1 MKQKIFIALALSLSA
16 LFAASCSSSGQNK
29 SHEDQSELR
38 KKMEKTA
45 QQYLS
50 QARSQLAQKQLEV
63 AKATIGDMRKKCYQ
77 AITARKEGIL
87 LMDSIDLEMA
97 RQELVRTDSLLHAGE
112 PQLSQSDFDEACRK
126 VEFYERKLR
135 HDIAAQ
141 NKEQK

>member
-1 MKQKIFIALALSLSA
+1 MKQKMFIALALSLSA
-16 LFAASCSSSGQNK
+16 LFSASCSSSGQNK

-50 QARSQLAQKQLEV
+50 QARSQLAQKQLEA

-97 RQELVRTDSLLHAGE
+97 RQELVGTDSLLHAGE

>member
-1 MKQKIFIALALSLSA
+1 MFIALALSLSA

-50 QARSQLAQKQLEV
+50 QARSQLAQKQLEA

>member
-1 MKQKIFIALALSLSA
+1 MKQKIFIALAFSLSA
-16 LFAASCSSSGQNK
+16 FWTASCSSSGHNK
-29 SHEDQSELR
+29 PHEDQSELR
-38 KKMEKTA
+38 KGMEKTA

-50 QARSQLAQKQLEV
+50 QARSQLAQKHLEA

-112 PQLSQSDFDEACRK
+112 PQLSQGDFDEACRK

-135 HDIAAQ
+135 HDIAEQ

>member
-29 SHEDQSELR
+29 SQEDQSELR

-50 QARSQLAQKQLEV
+50 QARSQLAQKQLEA
-63 AKATIGDMRKKCYQ
+63 AKATIGDMRKKCCQ

>member
-1 MKQKIFIALALSLSA
+1 MKQKMFIALALSLSA

-29 SHEDQSELR
+29 SQEDQSELR

-50 QARSQLAQKQLEV
+50 QARSQLAQKQLEA

>member
-1 MKQKIFIALALSLSA
+1 MKQKMFIALALSLSA

-50 QARSQLAQKQLEV
+50 QARSQLAQKQLEA

-97 RQELVRTDSLLHAGE
+97 RQELVRTDRLLHAGE

>member
-1 MKQKIFIALALSLSA
+1 MKQKMFIALALSLSA

-50 QARSQLAQKQLEV
+50 QARSQLAQKQLEA

-87 LMDSIDLEMA
+87 LMDSIDLEVA

>member
-50 QARSQLAQKQLEV
+50 QARSQLAHKQLEA

>member
-50 QARSQLAQKQLEV
+50 QARSKLAQKQLEA

-97 RQELVRTDSLLHAGE
+97 RQELVRTG
-112 PQLSQSDFDEACRK
+112 QSPACRRTAI
-126 VEFYERKLR
+126 VAERF
-135 HDIAAQ
+135 
-141 NKEQK
+141 

>member
-1 MKQKIFIALALSLSA
+1 MKQKMFIALALSLSA

-50 QARSQLAQKQLEV
+50 QARSQLAQKQLEA

-97 RQELVRTDSLLHAGE
+97 RQELVRTDGLLHAGE

>member
-1 MKQKIFIALALSLSA
+1 MKQKMFIALALSLSA

-50 QARSQLAQKQLEV
+50 QARSQLAQKQLEA

>member
-50 QARSQLAQKQLEV
+50 QARSQLAQKQLEA

>member
-1 MKQKIFIALALSLSA
+1 MKQKMFIALALSLSA

-29 SHEDQSELR
+29 SQEDQSELR

-50 QARSQLAQKQLEV
+50 QARSKLAQKQLEA

>member
-1 MKQKIFIALALSLSA
+1 MKQKMFIALALSLSA

-29 SHEDQSELR
+29 PHEDQSELR

-50 QARSQLAQKQLEV
+50 QARSQLAQKQLEA